1 MYSQTLAYFQLL
13 FSSFRTIPV
22 RMVYFYL
29 LLGYFTKWDGLKIS
43 PICLFQ
49 CFDKI
54 SVPAIFSDHRF
65 GQLCSGLFVIKGN
78 PLKIKFTRDKKGQN
92 ESSMSYLYKGFSRK
106 LEILGGFG
114 EIGLET
120 NAKTSFILN
129 K

>member
-13 FSSFRTIPV
+13 FPSFRT
-22 RMVYFYL
+22 FC
-29 LLGYFTKWDGLKIS
+29 D
-43 PICLFQ
+43 
-49 CFDKI
+49 
-54 SVPAIFSDHRF
+54 
-65 GQLCSGLFVIKGN
+65 KGN